1 MSVTLAATRAVT
13 SEDIDVCARLTGDSG
28 SHHVGGLRGRRMAQ
42 GILTLSAVPLI
53 SSPGVHMRELA
64 FRFLAPVYA
73 GQTIIATVAVT
84 QTAELPGDLVQ
95 LYCQISV
102 IDDDGTAVVT
112 GSGVAELP
120 REQANSELA
129 TGRMEGI

>member
-1 MSVTLAATRAVT
+1 MSVTLAATRAIT

-28 SHHVGGLRGRRMAQ
+28 SHHVNGLRGCRMAQ
-42 GILTLSAVPLI
+42 GILTLSAVPLLG
-53 SSPGVHMRELA
+53 SPGVHMRELA

-73 GQTIIATVAVT
+73 GQTIIATVDIT

-95 LYCQISV
+95 LYCQVSV
-102 IDDDGTAVVT
+102 VNGDGTAVLT
-112 GSGVAELP
+112 GSGVAELS
-120 REQANSELA
+120 REQANSELS